1 MTSRNFSIKEIALQ
15 AGVGV
20 ATVDRVLNARTG
32 VTAGMTRRIHQAIQ
46 ELERQSS
53 QVGLVGR
60 RFLIDVVMET
70 PTRFAR
76 VVRDA
81 LEREMPQLHPAVFRA
96 RYHLK
101 EVMPAGDLIAAL
113 DAIGSRGS
121 HGVLLKA
128 PDRADVA
135 EAIDR
140 LQKKNIPVITLVTD
154 VPRSKRL
161 AYVGMNNRAAGETAA
176 YLIGQWLPETPAG
189 VLVSHSSNQF
199 QGEEE
204 REIGFRQAIRR
215 DFPRLKIHELSE
227 GYGMHEA
234 TSRLVRQ
241 VLSEHPDIVAVYSIG
256 GANASILEAFQQL
269 KRTCRVFIGH
279 DLDTENLSLLRRGQ
293 MNAVLH
299 HDLNHDMHSACQQL
313 MSAHKVGASSFDPGL
328 SAVQI
333 VTPFNVPSKV

>member
-1 MTSRNFSIKEIALQ
+1 MTSRDFSIKEIALQ

-32 VTAGMTRRIHQAIQ
+32 VSAGMTRRIHQAIQ

-70 PTRFAR
+70 PGRFAR

-96 RYHLK
+96 RYHLN
-101 EVMPAGDLIAAL
+101 EVMPASDLIAVL
-113 DAIGSRGS
+113 DTIGTRGS

-128 PDRADVA
+128 PDRADIA

-140 LQKKNIPVITLVTD
+140 LHQKSIPVITLVTD
-154 VPRSKRL
+154 VPRSRRL

-189 VLVSHSSNQF
+189 VLVSLSSSQF

-204 REIGFRQAIRR
+204 REDGFRRAIKR
-215 DFPRLKIHELSE
+215 DFPQLEIHEISE

-234 TSRLVRQ
+234 TSRLVRR
-241 VLSEHPDIVAVYSIG
+241 VLSEHPNIVAVYSIG
-256 GANASILEAFQQL
+256 GANASILEAFQQM
-269 KRTCRVFIGH
+269 KRACKVFIGH

-313 MSAHKVGASSFDPGL
+313 MSAHNVGALSLDSGL

-333 VTPFNVPSKV
+333 VTPFNVP

>member
-32 VTAGMTRRIHQAIQ
+32 VSANMGRRIHQAMQ

-60 RFLIDVVMET
+60 KFLIDVVMEA
-70 PTRFAR
+70 PSRFAR
-76 VVRDA
+76 VVREA

-101 EVMPAGDLIAAL
+101 EVMPSGDLIAVL

-135 EAIDR
+135 DAIDR
-140 LQKKNIPVITLVTD
+140 LNIPVITLVTD

-176 YLIGQWLPETPAG
+176 YLIGQWLPEAPAG
-189 VLVSHSSNQF
+189 VLVSLSSSQF

-204 REIGFRQAIRR
+204 REMGFRQAIKR
-215 DFPRLKIHELSE
+215 DFPQLKIHEISE

-234 TSRLVRQ
+234 TSKLVRQ
-241 VLSEHPDIVAVYSIG
+241 VLSEHPDIVAAYSIG
-256 GANASILEAFQQL
+256 GANASILEAFL
-269 KRTCRVFIGH
+269 EMKRACKVFIGH

-299 HDLNHDMHSACQQL
+299 HDLNHDMHSACQHL
-313 MSAHKVGASSFDPGL
+313 MSAHKVGALSLEPGL

-333 VTPFNVPSKV
+333 VTPFNVPWKL

>member
-1 MTSRNFSIKEIALQ
+1 MTSRDFSIKEIALQ

-20 ATVDRVLNARTG
+20 ATVDRVLNERTG
-32 VTAGMTRRIHQAIQ
+32 VSANMGRRIHQAIQ
-46 ELERQSS
+46 ELERQSA

-60 RFLIDVVMET
+60 KFLIDVVMET
-70 PTRFAR
+70 PSRFAR
-76 VVRDA
+76 VVREA
-81 LEREMPQLHPAVFRA
+81 LEREMPRLHPAVFRA
-96 RYHLK
+96 RYHLN
-101 EVMPAGDLIAAL
+101 EVMPAGDLITVL
-113 DAIGSRGS
+113 DTIGSRGS

-140 LQKKNIPVITLVTD
+140 LHRKNIPVITLVTD

-176 YLIGQWLPETPAG
+176 YLIGQWLPETTAG
-189 VLVSHSSNQF
+189 ILVSLSSNQF

-204 REIGFRQAIRR
+204 REVSFRLALKRY
-215 DFPRLKIHELSE
+215 FPHLEIHEISE

-234 TSRLVRQ
+234 TSSLVRQ
-241 VLSEHPDIVAVYSIG
+241 ILSEHPDIVGVYSIG
-256 GANASILEAFQQL
+256 GANASILEAFQQM
-269 KRTCRVFIGH
+269 KRACKVFIGH
-279 DLDTENLSLLRRGQ
+279 DLDTENLSLLRRGH

-299 HDLNHDMHSACQQL
+299 HDLNHDMHSACHHL
-313 MSAHKVGASSFDPGL
+313 MSAHRVGLSSLDLGL

-333 VTPFNVPSKV
+333 VTPFNVP